1 MECLGNPEVKGGMCT
16 QYKNMRMSIQMITE
30 VHKCLWIE
38 HKKKKIIIVKPQYID
53 KVGKEMEEE
62 ECKNPGEVR
71 WDCKWCYVSVKG
83 MILI

>member
-1 MECLGNPEVKGGMCT
+1 MFMNRAQKE
-16 QYKNMRMSIQMITE
+16 
-30 VHKCLWIE
+30 
-38 HKKKKIIIVKPQYID
+38 KIIIVKPQYID

>member
-1 MECLGNPEVKGGMCT
+1 MNRAQKE
-16 QYKNMRMSIQMITE
+16 
-30 VHKCLWIE
+30 
-38 HKKKKIIIVKPQYID
+38 KIIIVKPQYID
-53 KVGKEMEEE
+53 KVGKEMKEE